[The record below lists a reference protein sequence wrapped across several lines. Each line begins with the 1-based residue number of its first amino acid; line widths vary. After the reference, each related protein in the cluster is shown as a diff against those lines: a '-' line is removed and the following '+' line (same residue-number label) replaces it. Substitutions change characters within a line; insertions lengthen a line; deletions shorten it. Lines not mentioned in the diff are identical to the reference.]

1 MSLSLLLLNGIGVV
15 LLLHAAYSCLHFR
28 NLAADLELSDLQIPP
43 LDVALECAS
52 GFLLLLLSQIFVST
66 TQLVPITVAL
76 QTKSLVA
83 PAYQTRDFDIYSNRA
98 SAMKK
103 KKVNAEQSIHE
114 WIHVDWDVGMVRWTG
129 SESSG
134 SRVADNCDP
143 VLGERVWM
151 ANEKK
156 VAERDCHTM

>member
-28 NLAADLELSDLQIPP
+28 NLAAELELSDLQIPP

-76 QTKSLVA
+76 QTKSLAA

-103 KKVNAEQSIHE
+103 KKVNTEQSIHE
-114 WIHVDWDVGMVRWTG
+114 
-129 SESSG
+129 
-134 SRVADNCDP
+134 
-143 VLGERVWM
+143 
-151 ANEKK
+151 
-156 VAERDCHTM
+156 